1 MSVPNNPEKKL
12 NTLVI
17 PKSIYEQFSDK
28 PFSIL
33 QLDCGQ
39 HILDP
44 NRTRTIPWIFPS
56 SGGKGQKCTDS
67 SDVLI

>member
-1 MSVPNNPEKKL
+1 MSVPNTPKKGAKH
-12 NTLVI
+12 THQSKI
-17 PKSIYEQFSDK
+17 HIQAISDK